1 VSSSN
6 PAAFFQAGAET
17 WSNIEMETGCWSYP
31 IQTVLYPIPMEEV
44 SGTELTAGAVAGEKG
59 FDGRGR
65 YDVS

>member
-1 VSSSN
+1 
-6 PAAFFQAGAET
+6 
-17 WSNIEMETGCWSYP
+17 METGCWSYP